1 MRKLRTLKVED
12 DIEEVLEAVLVV
24 EPEDKKRKNNPVNKI
39 GTEEDEVHGEKVNQA
54 TQMLS
59 ALSVASM
66 AIMQRTVT
74 QASLSV
80 VVSPNILPKIVNL
93 KVDQPHKRC

>member
-1 MRKLRTLKVED
+1 MVE
-12 DIEEVLEAVLVV
+12 A
-24 EPEDKKRKNNPVNKI
+24 EDKKRKNNPVNKI
-39 GTEEDEVHGEKVNQA
+39 GTEEDEVHGEEVNQA

-93 KVDQPHKRC
+93 KVERKRRSTSQKMLKKK